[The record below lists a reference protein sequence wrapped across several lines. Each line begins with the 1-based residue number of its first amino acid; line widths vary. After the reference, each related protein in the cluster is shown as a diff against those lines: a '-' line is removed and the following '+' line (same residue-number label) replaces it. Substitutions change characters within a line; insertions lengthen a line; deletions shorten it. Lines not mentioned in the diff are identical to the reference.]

1 MTSCSKLIL
10 IILAAIL
17 FILAIILDISQFGQ
31 DWHNFWLGVSI
42 VRILLIIGCVVIV
55 GLLFGLFLFPQK
67 KYKQRILLTLPIAF
81 LLFAL
86 ADITN
91 LAINYYGLNEEYNY
105 FTAKRDI
112 KNGKVQLLETGLIE
126 PSPNVDWD
134 KQQKIEKIIA
144 NHFGYKSVYLGCI
157 VTHGI
162 GIYNDVVEDYLDKV
176 NRNNWRVKSKQMF
189 DSLITSNT
197 FK

>member
-1 MTSCSKLIL
+1 MKSSSKLIL
-10 IILAAIL
+10 IIAAAIL
-17 FILAIILDISQFGQ
+17 FIMAFILEISQFGQ
-31 DWHNFWLGVSI
+31 DWHNFWFDVSI
-42 VRILLIIGCVVIV
+42 LRILLIIGCVVIA
-55 GLLFGLFLFPQK
+55 GLLFGLFLFRSK

-91 LAINYYGLNEEYNY
+91 LAINYYGLSEEYNY

-112 KNGKVQLLETGLIE
+112 KNGKVQLLETGLIL

-134 KQQKIEKIIA
+134 KQQKAEKITA
-144 NHFGYKSVYLGCI
+144 NYFGYKLIYLGCI

-162 GIYNDVVEDYLDKV
+162 DIYNNVVEDYLDKV
-176 NRNNWRVKSKQMF
+176 NGNNWRVNSKRMF
-189 DSLITSNT
+189 DSLMNSNN